1 MLIFLNA
8 RWRPRRCC
16 ESQSDQPIKFCFRS
30 HPEQAITAASPQSD
44 KSHEYNPELPQNQLC
59 TLAVPDPA
67 NHSMPKRWQ
76 KRSTPHPVS
85 LSILPQPRF
94 STREMQTRIDLHRQR
109 RGGEWVLAETPIDL
123 VDTLRSFD
131 HPDNVILVDC
141 LSVWVTNLIIGGH
154 DVATARDGLIAHLAK
169 NISSLIFVASETGLG
184 IVPDNALSRQFRDES
199 GRLNQMVAAVSDD
212 VFFVTAG
219 IAQKIKP

>member
-1 MLIFLNA
+1 MSMTQNFRKISFVLGGA
-8 RWRPRRCC
+8 R
-16 ESQSDQPIKFCFRS
+16 SG
-30 HPEQAITAASPQSD
+30 
-44 KSHEYNPELPQNQLC
+44 KSIHAE
-59 TLAVPDPA
+59 TLAKTQHTVAGKLVYLATAQIFDE
-67 NHSMPKRWQ
+67 
-76 KRSTPHPVS
+76 
-85 LSILPQPRF
+85 
-94 STREMQTRIDLHRQR
+94 EMQTRINLHRQR
-109 RGGEWVLAETPIDL
+109 RGDEWVLAEAPIDL
-123 VDTLRSFD
+123 VATLCRFD
-131 HPDNVILVDC
+131 HQDNVVLVDC

-169 NISSLIFVASETGLG
+169 SISSLIFVASETGLG